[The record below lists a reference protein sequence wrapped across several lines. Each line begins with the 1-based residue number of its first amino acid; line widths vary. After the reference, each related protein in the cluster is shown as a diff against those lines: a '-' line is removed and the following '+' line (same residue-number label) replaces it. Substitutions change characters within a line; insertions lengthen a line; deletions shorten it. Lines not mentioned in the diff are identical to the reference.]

1 VIDGDRPTAGPKAS
15 VPPLERTGEPIRRHA
30 ATAASRRRLRR
41 RLTLRLEQIAVL
53 AVLIGAWELAVSQGW
68 IDELV
73 SRTPL
78 QVWDFTWQMSSSGL
92 LWSALWSTIEA
103 TLIGF
108 ALASVVGTV
117 VGMGLGLL
125 PRTEAVLNPFFD
137 AFNSMPRIAFG
148 PVFILYFGITTTA
161 KVALAFTVVVF
172 IMIYNARA
180 GIKSADPE
188 IMRLSK
194 ALGASRLQLF
204 QKVLLP
210 VSVPSI
216 FAGLRLSMIYSL
228 LGVVTSEI
236 IASRQGMGQ
245 LINEYSQ
252 TFKLEGVYGL
262 LIVLAIVGMLLNAI
276 LLGAENW
283 FLRWRPKLER

>member
-1 VIDGDRPTAGPKAS
+1 M
-15 VPPLERTGEPIRRHA
+15 GEPRRRHA
-30 ATAASRRRLRR
+30 ASAASRRRLRR
-41 RLTLRLEQIAVL
+41 RLILRIEQIAVL
-53 AVLIGAWELAVSQGW
+53 ALLIGAWELAVSQGW

-78 QVWDFTWQMSSSGL
+78 QVWDFTWQMSSSGQ